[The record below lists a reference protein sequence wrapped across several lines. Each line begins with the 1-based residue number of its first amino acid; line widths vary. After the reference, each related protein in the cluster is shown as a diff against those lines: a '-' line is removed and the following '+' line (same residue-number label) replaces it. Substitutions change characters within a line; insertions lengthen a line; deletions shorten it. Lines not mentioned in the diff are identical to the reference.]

1 LFWVNV
7 PGSRIGGKIKMIMFF
22 ILKQLEVDEP
32 GYWLYA
38 VAFEFIILDSFLLG
52 FIYTAVSSIIR
63 GSL

>member
-1 LFWVNV
+1 
-7 PGSRIGGKIKMIMFF
+7 MIMFF